1 VRRLCS
7 CRRERE
13 ATEAEKQEL
22 GVLED
27 QPLTICEPVG
37 CQICSH
43 TGYYGRIG
51 VYEMMT
57 LSPALRS
64 AIVKMQP
71 ASRIKEIA
79 VSEGM
84 NTLRTGAAN
93 LVKQKVT
100 SLEEMR
106 KIAYEED

>member
-1 VRRLCS
+1 
-7 CRRERE
+7 
-13 ATEAEKQEL
+13 
-22 GVLED
+22 
-27 QPLTICEPVG
+27 
-37 CQICSH
+37 
-43 TGYYGRIG
+43 
-51 VYEMMT
+51 MMT
-57 LSPALRS
+57 ITPALRS

-93 LVKQKVT
+93 LVKQKIT